1 MAELTTDPTPT
12 SGCCAPD
19 AQASCCEPSDKV
31 ECCGTAA
38 AGESCGCSA
47 GQETQVATGSEDIRE
62 TVREKYAAAAR
73 AVAEQ
78 QGPASCCGPIALTD
92 ADKTQVFGAALYDDA
107 EAEGA
112 TSTAVAASLGC
123 GVPTAVADLHQGE
136 TVLDLGSGAGAD
148 VLISARRVGPTGKAI
163 GLDMTDE
170 MLELARAN
178 AAEAGVMNVQFVK
191 GFIED
196 IPLPDA
202 SVDVIVS
209 NCVLN
214 LSGDKP
220 RVLREA
226 ARVLKPGGRFAVSD
240 VIASPDMDDVTRADI
255 AAYTGCIAGAL
266 TEQEFREGLA
276 AAGFADIEIRETH
289 RVHEHATSA
298 IIRARR
304 PGGPALPNSSH
315 TLPAESAGAMSA
327 LNVVT
332 VTPATLAVARRVEL
346 FEPAMC
352 CQSGVCGPS
361 VDQQLIDVR
370 EELRWAQS
378 QGAQVTRHNL
388 SSDPDAFVANPKV
401 TGLMAAFG
409 EAALPT
415 LLLDGD
421 IAIHGRYP
429 SREEL
434 ATLLGATDEPVL
446 ELPESSGGCG
456 CGPGGC

>member
-12 SGCCAPD
+12 SGCCAPET
-19 AQASCCEPSDKV
+19 QANCCEPAEKDA
-31 ECCGTAA
+31 CCGTAA
-38 AGESCGCSA
+38 AAGGSCGCSA
-47 GQETQVATGSEDIRE
+47 GQAAEVATGSEDIRE

-78 QGPASCCGPIALTD
+78 QRSASCCGPIALTD
-92 ADKTQVFGAALYDDA
+92 ADKAHVFGASLYD
-107 EAEGA
+107 EAEIGGA
-112 TSTAVAASLGC
+112 TATAVAASLGC
-123 GVPTAVADLHQGE
+123 GVPTAVADLHEGE

-178 AAEAGVMNVQFVK
+178 AAQAGVANVEFVK

-196 IPLPDA
+196 IPLRDA

-220 RVLREA
+220 KVLAEA

-240 VIASPDMDDVTRADI
+240 VIASPDMDQATRADL

-266 TEQEFREGLA
+266 TEEQFRDGLT
-276 AAGFADIEIRETH
+276 AAGFTDIEIRATH
-289 RVHEHATSA
+289 QVHEHASSA
-298 IIRARR
+298 IVRARKPDTPPAPR
-304 PGGPALPNSSH
+304 PDAKPESCHAMT
-315 TLPAESAGAMSA
+315 TLNIINVSAE
-327 LNVVT
+327 
-332 VTPATLAVARRVEL
+332 TPAVARRIEM

-361 VDQQLIDVR
+361 VDQQLIDIR
-370 EELRWAQS
+370 EDLRWAQTV
-378 QGAQVTRHNL
+378 GAHVSRHNL

-409 EAALPT
+409 EKALPV
-415 LLLDGD
+415 LLVDDD
-421 IAIHGRYP
+421 IVIHGRYP

-434 ATLLGATDEPVL
+434 VKLLDMKVEPVV
-446 ELPESSGGCG
+446 ESQQSSSLY
-456 CGPGGC
+456 GPGGCC